1 MLGPQDGAALKG
13 LKVLEIAQVIAG
25 PMAGTLLA
33 DLGADVVHI
42 EDPVTG
48 DPQRVTGIANDD
60 GVYLWWK
67 VSGRNKRSVTLDLR
81 TPEGQELAREL
92 AAWAD
97 VLITNFRVGTL
108 EKWGLD
114 WASVHAVNPTLVMLQ
129 ITGFGANTSLRNS
142 PGFGKVGEA
151 MSGVVALTGFPDGPP
166 VHTGFSHADSVTA
179 LMGAFAV
186 QAALYRKHQD
196 PDFEG
201 EHIDLALFESLYR
214 LIEWQ
219 VVVHD
224 QLGIVPERAGNQ
236 LPVSPAAVINTYA
249 TKDDAWVTVTS
260 GTVRS
265 VRHVAG
271 LLGLPLEEFAT
282 VEQQQARRLELD
294 AQLAAWIGER
304 TADEAVSAM
313 LAAEV
318 TASRIFTIEDIVN
331 DPIYRERNNVITVD
345 DDELGPVRMQA
356 VIPKL
361 TRHGGDVWRA
371 GPALGQDN
379 KLVLAGILGLSDE
392 RIAELQDAGVVR
404 RDVVAAGADEEAQ
417 R

>member
-1 MLGPQDGAALKG
+1 MDGPADSAALKG

-33 DLGADVVHI
+33 DLGADVIHI
-42 EDPVTG
+42 EDPVSG

-67 VSGRNKRSVTLDLR
+67 VSGRNKRSVTIDLR
-81 TPEGQELAREL
+81 TPEGQDLARQL

-114 WASVHAVNPTLVMLQ
+114 WESVHAVNPTLVMLQ
-129 ITGFGANTSLRNS
+129 ITGFGVNSTLRNA

-186 QAALYRKHQD
+186 QTALYRRNTD
-196 PDFEG
+196 PDFDG
-201 EHIDLALFESLYR
+201 EWIDLALYESLYR

-219 VVVHD
+219 VIVYD
-224 QLGIVPERAGNQ
+224 QLGFVPQRAGNR

-249 TKDDAWVTVTS
+249 TSDDAWVTVTS

-265 VRHVAG
+265 VQNVAR
-271 LLGLPLEEFAT
+271 LLGQPDEDYRT
-282 VEQQQARRLELD
+282 VEQQQDRRLELD
-294 AQLAAWIGER
+294 DLLAEWIR
-304 TADEAVSAM
+304 TKTAEEAVEAM
-313 LAAEV
+313 RGAQV
-318 TASRIFTIEDIVN
+318 TASRIYTIEDIVE
-331 DPIYRERNNVITVD
+331 DETFVERENVITVE
-345 DDELGPVRMQA
+345 DDELGPLRMQS

-361 TRHGGDVWRA
+361 TRHGGEVWRS
-371 GPALGQDN
+371 GPTLGQDN
-379 KLVLAGILGLSDE
+379 EYVFGDLLHLPPEQIEDLHA
-392 RIAELQDAGVVR
+392 RGVI
-404 RDVVAAGADEEAQ
+404 
-417 R
+417 